1 MDFQG
6 DLTQGSIFKKM
17 LSFAVPF
24 MLANFVQALYGTVD
38 MAMVGWWGSTAAI
51 SAVSTGSQV
60 MQMLTS
66 LVSGLT
72 MGGTILI
79 GQFFGARRDDDTRR
93 TISSMLTMFGIAAVL
108 FTALMLAVS
117 HPLLKLLQTPAEA
130 FAQAYQYVMICSCG
144 ILFIFAYNA
153 LSAMLRGLGDSKSP
167 LVFIAVACGVNIVL
181 DAVFVGGL
189 RLGAAGAAAATVLSQ
204 AVSVVL
210 AVIFLSRHNFIF
222 DFRLKSFRLY
232 RDKAVKIIRLGL
244 PVSLQETMVTVSFL
258 IIAAIVN
265 SLGVVPSAACG
276 IVGKF
281 EGFAMLPATALGSAL
296 ASMAAQNMGAGQT
309 ERARKA
315 LHIGIGFSLACAM
328 VFFLWSQL
336 SPESVMRIFKA
347 DDAVTAAG
355 AQYLRS
361 FSIDYLMVAFVFCYN
376 GFFNGCGSTTFSM
389 VNGLV
394 STILVRVPL
403 AFLFSRIMPESLF
416 GLGLAAPIASFL
428 SIILGF
434 IYLRT
439 DRWQKNRL
447 VE

>member
-1 MDFQG
+1 MAFQG

-17 LSFAVPF
+17 LAFAVPF
-24 MLANFVQALYGTVD
+24 MLANFVQALYGSVD
-38 MAMVGWWGSTAAI
+38 MAMVGWWGSAAGI
-51 SAVSTGSQV
+51 SAVATGSQV

-66 LVSGLT
+66 LVAGLT

-79 GQFFGARRDDDTRR
+79 GQFFGARRDDDTRG
-93 TISSMLTMFGIAAVL
+93 TISTMLTLFGIAAVA
-108 FTALMLAVS
+108 FTVLMLLIS
-117 HPLLKLLQTPAEA
+117 RPLLILLQTPAEA
-130 FAQAYQYVMICSCG
+130 FEQAYQYVMICSGG

-153 LSAMLRGLGDSKSP
+153 LSAVLRGLGDSKSP
-167 LVFIAVACGVNIVL
+167 LVFITVACVTNIIL

-189 RLGAAGAAAATVLSQ
+189 QMGAAGAAIATVLSQ
-204 AVSVVL
+204 AVSVAL
-210 AVIFLSRHNFIF
+210 AIFYLATHNFIF
-222 DFRLKSFRLY
+222 DFKLKSFRLY
-232 RDKAVKIIRLGL
+232 KDKALKIIRLGL

-265 SLGVVPSAACG
+265 SLGVIPSAACG

-281 EGFAMLPATALGSAL
+281 EGFAMLPAAALGSAL
-296 ASMAAQNMGAGQT
+296 ASMAAQNMGAGLT
-309 ERARKA
+309 DRAKKC
-315 LHIGIGFSLACAM
+315 LHIGIGFSFACAL
-328 VFFLWSQL
+328 VFFAWAQI
-336 SPESVMRIFKA
+336 SPESIMHIFKA

-355 AQYLRS
+355 VQYLRA
-361 FSIDYLMVAFVFCYN
+361 FSIDFLMVAFVFCYN

-389 VNGLV
+389 INGLL
-394 STILVRVPL
+394 STILIRVPL
-403 AFLFSRIMPESLF
+403 AFLFSQIIPESLF

-439 DRWQKNRL
+439 GKWKHHKL